1 MDFSTAYN
9 HEQEVFAK
17 EVRKWLDEN
26 IPADL
31 LNPRDVLKM
40 SQEQWLKRRELS
52 RKLGEKGWLYPE
64 YPSEYGGGG
73 IGTDHSAVLQG
84 ELAERG
90 ISLPPHY
97 DSGRL
102 TAPTILV
109 CGTDEQKKRMLPP
122 ILKGK
127 AVTWQLFTEPEAG
140 TDEANQKTDAL
151 RAVREKDYFIVNGG
165 KIFVGGLYAPPDQF
179 LLLTRSDPDAAR
191 HQNLAM
197 FIAPADLPGIE
208 ILPLDLFPPGTF
220 AQTCYQTGDSAPG
233 VKHSVYFD
241 DVKIH
246 ESFLIGGETD
256 GWRVANATLT
266 VEHGDR
272 SSTGTDRSRTDRKI
286 PGGVHVPRNRVVEKF
301 LDQCR
306 NNPNVQKRL
315 KDNPHLLEAVVDV
328 YISDQIDRLLN
339 IRNADFIRRGVRA
352 PYSGPQQSLYLKMFG
367 TEITA
372 KIAQVLGPYALTD
385 DETWGM
391 ADDLFE
397 VSQRSGLC
405 IAPGGTP
412 EALKIVISR
421 ALRIGR

>member
-1 MDFSTAYN
+1 MDFSNEYSR
-9 HEQEVFAK
+9 EQEEFAR
-17 EVRKWLDEN
+17 EVSHWLDEN
-26 IPADL
+26 IAADMS
-31 LNPRDVLKM
+31 NPRNVLKM
-40 SQEQWLKRRELS
+40 TREQWLKRRELT
-52 RKLGEKGWLYPE
+52 RKLGKKGWLYPE

-73 IGTDHSAVLQG
+73 LGPNYSAVLQS
-84 ELAERG
+84 ELAEKG
-90 ISLPPHY
+90 FSLPPHY

-122 ILKGK
+122 ILKGEV
-127 AVTWQLFTEPEAG
+127 VTWQLFTEPEAG
-140 TDEANQKTDAL
+140 TDEANQQIDAL
-151 RAVREKDYFIVNGG
+151 RAEREKDYFIVNGG
-165 KIFVGGLYAPPDQF
+165 KIFVGGLYGPPDQF

-197 FIAPADLPGIE
+197 FIAPANLPGVN

-220 AQTCYQTGDSAPG
+220 GQTCYQSGDSAPG
-233 VKHSVYFD
+233 VKHSVFFD
-241 DVKIH
+241 HVKIH
-246 ESFLIGGETD
+246 DSFLIGGETD

-272 SSTGTDRSRTDRKI
+272 SSTGTGLARKDRKPQGMVYI
-286 PGGVHVPRNRVVEKF
+286 ARNQVVANF

-306 NNPNVQKRL
+306 TNPVIQKRL
-315 KDNPHLLEAVVDV
+315 KDNPHLLDAVVDV
-328 YISDQIDRLLN
+328 FIGDQIDRLLTT
-339 IRNADFIRRGVRA
+339 RNADFNRRGVRA
-352 PYSGPQQSLYLKMFG
+352 PYAGPQQSLYLKMFG
-367 TEITA
+367 MQITG
-372 KIAQVLGPYALTD
+372 KMTQVLGPYSLTD

-405 IAPGGTP
+405 VAPGGTP